1 MILSPIPSIA
11 LHLNRC
17 NGLNPNYALR
27 WLPVACAIL
36 FQLYHMNIIEFVQIR
51 RNTYDH
57 YGYESRY

>member
-36 FQLYHMNIIEFVQIR
+36 F
-51 RNTYDH
+51 
-57 YGYESRY
+57 